1 MKAFITGGS
10 RGIGFA
16 IAKELALAGFDL
28 FITSKSQENINQ
40 AAQKLN
46 EINSNIK
53 VETIATDL
61 SQVSKSS
68 NSIFDWLKTKTDSID
83 LFVLNAGIFIE
94 GEISNFSDEDYDKN
108 MDINFNA
115 NYKLLQRVLP
125 FVKNSQVKRI
135 ILIGSTAAYEPYP
148 LVPTY
153 GIVKYAL
160 RGLAINLRI
169 ELMKYNVGVTFI
181 SPGGTKTDM
190 WEGVEL
196 PDDRLLDPSDIGKIV
211 ALIPKLSKQAV
222 IDELIIR
229 PMLGDI
235 HE

>member
-28 FITSKSQENINQ
+28 FITSKSQENISV
-40 AAQKLN
+40 ASKKLK
-46 EINSNIK
+46 EINKNIL
-53 VETIATDL
+53 VETIAADL
-61 SQVSKSS
+61 ADVTESS
-68 NSIFDWLKTKTDSID
+68 NSIFEWLSTKTESID

-94 GEISNFSDEDYDKN
+94 GEISNFSDEDYNKN
-108 MDINFNA
+108 MDVNFSA
-115 NYKLLQRVLP
+115 NYKLLQLMLQL
-125 FVKNSQVKRI
+125 VKKSQVKRI
-135 ILIGSTAAYEPYP
+135 VLIGSTAAYEPYP

-160 RGLAINLRI
+160 RGLAINLRK
-169 ELMKYNVGVTFI
+169 ELMSENIGVTFI

-190 WEGVEL
+190 WDGVEL
-196 PDDRLLDPSDIGKIV
+196 PNDRLLEPSDIGKIV